1 MTRRARS
8 AIFTRAAVE
17 WAAMR
22 DEYAVWL
29 EAHMAA
35 ATEATCGVLLNRR
48 GLAAGIDSGRLFTA
62 SPAFASAYASR
73 ELRDFWA
80 SSPRLTLAAFEAAWL
95 TARDAAEE
103 GEEVAGST
111 RLPEVWAA

>member
-8 AIFTRAAVE
+8 AIFARAAVE

-22 DEYAVWL
+22 DEYGVWL
-29 EAHMAA
+29 EAHTAA
-35 ATEATCGVLLNRR
+35 AVEATNGCLLNRR

-62 SPAFASAYASR
+62 SPVFADAYASR

-80 SSPRLTLAAFEAAWL
+80 RSPRLTLAAFEAAW
-95 TARDAAEE
+95 TAAREATEE
-103 GEEVAGST
+103 GEEVAGNT
-111 RLPEVWAA
+111 RLPDAWAA